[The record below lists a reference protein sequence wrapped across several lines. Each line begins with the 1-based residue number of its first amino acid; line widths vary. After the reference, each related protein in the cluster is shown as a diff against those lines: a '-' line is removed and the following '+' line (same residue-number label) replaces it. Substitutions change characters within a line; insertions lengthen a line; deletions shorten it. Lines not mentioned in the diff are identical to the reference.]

1 MLSSYYLQNNFL
13 LALAIWEVMYINGRR
28 TNIFGLTGAI
38 MKNQQTCGGH
48 NIKVVDLGLGR
59 RLYM

>member
-38 MKNQQTCGGH
+38 MKNQQTWGG
-48 NIKVVDLGLGR
+48 IT
-59 RLYM
+59 